1 MPSRLQES
9 SELRVAFTPSPA
21 KPSQVILNP
30 SLLERTISSFENKYT
45 NTLQRNASINVSGRR
60 EKLLPPFNEMGSSL
74 CTAIINPLGEEASSE
89 ISFTQSSS
97 SGFVTGT
104 EDAAWRPEDEW
115 SYFNPAVAAARP
127 SVANINVER
136 FTYDLHSPEDGKEPQ
151 YFRSF
156 ALSRDLLTPR
166 VESRVLEA
174 VDGNFADTPRSPQSP
189 TVLEAQTSPG
199 PGRPQGDVGAT
210 TGNHLSL
217 QTEHPLQLMTSSTIG
232 QTPREGSAEDDEE
245 VEQESI
251 QFKQTKQMTAPLKD
265 CTLRRDGLLATK
277 QPPKLRL
284 AEIKQDVPTAPAAFS
299 VYYPASG
306 TSVRVLESARS
317 RIAEQFMGCLRPLTQ
332 LFRRRQNKD
341 EVAESEDASTES
353 TWEWPFEQISDLN
366 FIGSGA
372 QGVVFRGI
380 LNGQPIAVK
389 KVQKQSETDI
399 RHLRNL
405 RHPNIVRFIGVC
417 VQSPCYCVL
426 MEYCPNGQLYDLLH
440 NGLPVSPGSIASWT
454 KQIANGMHYLHSNKV
469 VHRDLKSPNV
479 LIGAD
484 GSLKISDFGV
494 AKEFTENSTKMSFA
508 GTVAW
513 MAPEIMRNDPCS
525 FKVDVWSFGVLLWEI
540 LTCEV
545 PYYGVD
551 YGALIYGVASSELR
565 LPIPTTCP
573 TEFRVLMKQCW
584 HIKPRCRPSFRQII
598 SHLEIACSDIL
609 QLTDEEF
616 AGLRESWCD
625 EIRDHFKDLR
635 PDEPKTGGVEFDL
648 IRRRKQELQ
657 HAQDIRRH
665 YEEKLLR
672 VNKLY
677 MELQALDKQM
687 RKCNGCTHSP
697 LDECKRCTSTRNLA
711 DGSAPKES
719 QDDSQFNDAITPERK
734 KSPLDMNTIETSVL
748 VKRGQIKRLLNVG
761 HFRNKK
767 YLPVKLRC
775 HVCGSVS
782 QVNIAAAMNGSC
794 TRGGSSTRSL
804 PFREKIMPRW
814 LLQRRRTCSPDV
826 EKLVPT
832 SSETNYKN
840 DAYMAA
846 SVDSGGSR
854 YCNTLTNSN
863 DVVGREEL
871 AVESSKSDDVT
882 EQLVL
887 RRPKSQSP
895 VAEQARPIANEIESI
910 ENPTQSPPIKDPRND
925 ASGSQDSLFEISEM
939 ESIIEEEDDDGTSS
953 EDSNNSTDSSSV
965 GTDPNWP
972 SRPPIPTD
980 PSSALRFRRGASGAP
995 GGTPR
1000 SATRV
1005 PRCASLP
1012 SVSREDDAGG
1022 AWLPSEAEAQLT
1034 LMPTGPVTATAFAPS
1049 AGLSSGKLSM
1059 ATTFSGGCY
1068 SSSSQTSFCSKVT
1081 VVQRPPADTN
1091 RRAFSPAAPLFRGRT
1106 RPQSSGVREGT
1117 KAYLAPRH
1125 FSGDRASC
1133 GFEGAASVSG
1143 PTPAALM
1150 DSTAVNQSQQESA
1163 TAVTGTTAVKTLT
1176 ASVPE
1181 PHPSAHCPTI
1191 SLRQR
1196 PGRRR
1201 FFRDLRPSRLTA
1213 TSPGS
1218 AATSLSASGGGRL
1231 RASQQSEDAS
1241 AASSSMSTCPN
1252 FTSQMRRSIDNLA
1265 TELTAHMADSLS
1277 EKEQD
1282 VRGFRRHLRHVLPPR
1297 LLGATTSNSFSSSST
1312 SPLPQQHYRQYQ
1324 PFLPTPASTWR
1335 PLARRQLT
1343 GGRWQSTYSMPGA
1356 LTADPLTAGRHQ
1368 LAIEATR
1375 PADVDLSLSNPN
1387 MMSSLPT
1394 SLLWRSLSLSLGTGT
1409 ALAFSS
1415 IAEVA
1420 SLPSEENF

>member
-1 MPSRLQES
+1 M
-9 SELRVAFTPSPA
+9 
-21 KPSQVILNP
+21 
-30 SLLERTISSFENKYT
+30 
-45 NTLQRNASINVSGRR
+45 
-60 EKLLPPFNEMGSSL
+60 
-74 CTAIINPLGEEASSE
+74 
-89 ISFTQSSS
+89 
-97 SGFVTGT
+97 
-104 EDAAWRPEDEW
+104 
-115 SYFNPAVAAARP
+115 
-127 SVANINVER
+127 
-136 FTYDLHSPEDGKEPQ
+136 
-151 YFRSF
+151 
-156 ALSRDLLTPR
+156 
-166 VESRVLEA
+166 
-174 VDGNFADTPRSPQSP
+174 
-189 TVLEAQTSPG
+189 
-199 PGRPQGDVGAT
+199 
-210 TGNHLSL
+210 
-217 QTEHPLQLMTSSTIG
+217 
-232 QTPREGSAEDDEE
+232 
-245 VEQESI
+245 
-251 QFKQTKQMTAPLKD
+251 
-265 CTLRRDGLLATK
+265 
-277 QPPKLRL
+277 
-284 AEIKQDVPTAPAAFS
+284 
-299 VYYPASG
+299 YYSASG
-306 TSVRVLESARS
+306 TSTPMLESVGS
-317 RIAEQFMGCLRPLTQ
+317 RIAERFMGCLRPFTQ
-332 LFRRRQNKD
+332 FFRRRQNK
-341 EVAESEDASTES
+341 EGVIESEDALTES

-440 NGLPVSPGSIASWT
+440 NGLPVSPSSIASWT

-484 GSLKISDFGV
+484 GGLKISDFGV

-584 HIKPRCRPSFRQII
+584 HTKPRCRPSFRQII

-635 PDEPKTGGVEFDL
+635 PDEPKTGGIEFDL

-677 MELQALDKQM
+677 MELQALDKQI

-697 LDECKRCTSTRNLA
+697 LDECKRCASARNLA
-711 DGSAPKES
+711 VGSAPKQP
-719 QDDSQFNDAITPERK
+719 QDSPQVNHVGYPARER
-734 KSPLDMNTIETSVL
+734 SSLDMNAIVSSVL

-782 QVNIAAAMNGSC
+782 QVNIAPAMNGSC

-814 LLQRRRTCSPDV
+814 LLQRRRTGSPDG
-826 EKLVPT
+826 EKLVPA

-840 DAYMAA
+840 EAYMAT
-846 SVDSGGSR
+846 SVDFGGSR
-854 YCNTLTNSN
+854 YCNTLTNTE
-863 DVVGREEL
+863 DIVGRATLE
-871 AVESSKSDDVT
+871 VGSSKSVNVT
-882 EQLVL
+882 ELLVS
-887 RRPKSQSP
+887 RRQDGQSS
-895 VAEQARPIANEIESI
+895 VAELAKPITNEPL
-910 ENPTQSPPIKDPRND
+910 ENPAETPPLKERRNE
-925 ASGSQDSLFEISEM
+925 ALGSQDSLFEISEM
-939 ESIIEEEDDDGTSS
+939 ESILEEGGDNDDDDDAEDIGSDESNSSASSSS
-953 EDSNNSTDSSSV
+953 EDTNA
-965 GTDPNWP
+965 NWP
-972 SRPPIPTD
+972 SMTPTSTD
-980 PSSALRFRRGASGAP
+980 PISTLRFRRGASGAP
-995 GGTPR
+995 GGPPC
-1000 SATRV
+1000 SARV
-1005 PRCASLP
+1005 FRCSSLP
-1012 SVSREDDAGG
+1012 LVSREGEDAGE
-1022 AWLPSEAEAQLT
+1022 AWLAPEAEA
-1034 LMPTGPVTATAFAPS
+1034 PGPASATVFDPS
-1049 AGLSSGKLSM
+1049 ARMSSGKLSV
-1059 ATTFSGGCY
+1059 ATTYSGGFY

-1081 VVQRPPADTN
+1081 VVQRPPGDIH
-1091 RRAFSPAAPLFRGRT
+1091 RPAFSPAVPPFRGRT
-1106 RPQSSGVREGT
+1106 RPQSSGVRETT
-1117 KAYLAPRH
+1117 KAYIPSRH
-1125 FSGDRASC
+1125 FSGDRVSR
-1133 GFEGAASVSG
+1133 GFEGAYSVSG
-1143 PTPAALM
+1143 KAPSPPL
-1150 DSTAVNQSQQESA
+1150 DDNNAVNQSEHE
-1163 TAVTGTTAVKTLT
+1163 GTTGVSGIIAVRNL
-1176 ASVPE
+1176 AAFVPE

-1191 SLRQR
+1191 SVSLLPMGVTTSAKNTAASNADDSPTSTIQLRQR

-1201 FFRDLRPSRLTA
+1201 FFRDPKPSRLMA
-1213 TSPGS
+1213 TSPV
-1218 AATSLSASGGGRL
+1218 AATTYLSASGGGRL

-1241 AASSSMSTCPN
+1241 ATSSSMSTCPN

-1297 LLGATTSNSFSSSST
+1297 LLGATTSNSFSSST
-1312 SPLPQQHYRQYQ
+1312 SPLPQHPQ
-1324 PFLPTPASTWR
+1324 FLQTPSFPAPAWR

-1343 GGRWQSTYSMPGA
+1343 AGRWQSVTTLPTSRTRIRNAAPAAARTTGALRHKKTYSMPGF
-1356 LTADPLTAGRHQ
+1356 LVVDQVLSGRHQ
-1368 LAIEATR
+1368 LALEATR
-1375 PADVDLSLSNPN
+1375 AADVDLSLSNPN